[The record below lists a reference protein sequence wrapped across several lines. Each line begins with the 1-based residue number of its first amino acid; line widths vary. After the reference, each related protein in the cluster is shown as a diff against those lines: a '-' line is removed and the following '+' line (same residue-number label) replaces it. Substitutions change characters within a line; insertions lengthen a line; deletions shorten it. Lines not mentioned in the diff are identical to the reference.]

1 MLLKIAGLF
10 FVALAF
16 IGAFLPLLPTTPFLL
31 VAAACFAK
39 SSPRMHKMLLANKVF
54 GPMIYHWEQSRSIPK
69 RAKIVS
75 LSSIVIATLWSCYI
89 LPSLALKLL
98 VVGLVA
104 WPFVFLWR
112 LPLSDGNT
120 EIITSNTPEQNK
132 SNQGKSDLG
141 KSDLGKSDQD
151 KPAESQSAEEN

>member
-98 VVGLVA
+98 VIGLVA

-112 LPLSDGNT
+112 LPLSDGNK
-120 EIITSNTPEQNK
+120 EVMIGKAPEQ
-132 SNQGKSDLG
+132 SKSDQG
-141 KSDLGKSDQD
+141 QSDLGKSDQD
-151 KPAESQSAEEN
+151 KPAESQSVEEK